1 MELFQSHPS
10 EYYTYRH
17 LRGSVIAIEGV
28 ISVGKTTLGNK
39 LVDFFNGIGLTA
51 RFYTEY
57 VNPELLQQF
66 ISNMPKYSYSFQ
78 MIMLCKRIETYR
90 QALEFSKTGGIAI
103 LDRSLLGD
111 RTFALMAH
119 ENGHIS
125 DAEWECYLSMVK
137 HEIMMEPDWILFLD
151 CEVETAMSRIR
162 KRGNQ
167 DEITGYSRQ
176 YLEKLNEMYHKAM
189 DSTSQRVVKMDWN
202 RVVDWS
208 SDQESRETIDYFLSA
223 LTRK

>member
-1 MELFQSHPS
+1 MELFQTHPAD
-10 EYYTYRH
+10 YYTYRH

-28 ISVGKTTLGNK
+28 ISVGKTTLGTR
-39 LVDFFNGIGLTA
+39 LVEFLNQLGLTA
-51 RFYTEY
+51 KFYTEY

-66 ISNMPKYSYSFQ
+66 IGNMPKYSYAFQ

-119 ENGHIS
+119 QNGHIS
-125 DAEWECYLSMVK
+125 DLEWECYLSMVK

-151 CEVETAMSRIR
+151 CRVETAMTRIR

-167 DEITGYSRQ
+167 DEIEGYSQ
-176 YLEKLNEMYHKAM
+176 EYLEKLNEMYHKAM

-202 RVVDWS
+202 RVVDWKS
-208 SDQESRETIDYFLSA
+208 ERESQATILYFLSC
-223 LTRK
+223 LK